1 MNDVNPF
8 GHDPAHDDLADR
20 LHRQA
25 RSLEIGDTPLAA
37 VLQRGRHRRE
47 RRRVATGVVAV
58 LALSG
63 TAIGTIQFLSQPT
76 AHKVVPGT
84 DSEPGAETTPNAT
97 IAGTAPSDQ
106 LAAVNR
112 IDSNL
117 AWNVVEPGSTEAL
130 GSVIWDNSAIAG
142 QKAPYLAWSTSPGK
156 TANQQFVPTL
166 YRSDDGIHW
175 VPAGGE
181 SFTQPAISMRGVGSR
196 NGRMFAFGTAAATA
210 PIPNGGGGEVV
221 VDVSDDL
228 GSSWRHITLPI
239 DLRTLAKSKG
249 VQSVGF
255 QGDMVASD
263 GGVVAVGVPT
273 VNLDPSIFGGSNGGY
288 LPQRDGAILVN
299 YPTCGRD
306 VTATTISFPGGYAP
320 PLVQPPSDSVPADTA
335 PADTIP
341 TGATTTTNVG
351 VTGTAP
357 VEQCTGDTAPQQ
369 SGLIPWSDLG
379 VDSTA
384 VAAMF
389 TPRVFVSTDGEN
401 FVEGSFP
408 ALPGG
413 YQMNQIDVVAT
424 ANGFAAS
431 AMLYAPGVSQGPLAK
446 LYTSADGL
454 TWGESDMPAG
464 QYNIINVLTN
474 GTVVAFGSDVTS
486 GQPFTA
492 VSTDGVEWSK
502 VTLANLLNPDDGK
515 TAQLNVW
522 LSGAGPGG
530 ITAIAGV
537 DVDAALES
545 GGFSIDKDGVRL
557 TMTESRYQVMV
568 ATDIATGE
576 ELGRFDGRTP
586 PPDDSA
592 VLTYTS
598 DGNGGFR
605 LLSPDG
611 IVRVLFTDAD
621 MQGLYKQQ
629 AIVAPTTVVL
639 HSADG
644 MNWSRDDVKPL
655 VGFDSFG
662 ATRVQVTDGNV
673 LVSMVD
679 AASRDAQGIPKTVV
693 LVGTAKS

>member
-1 MNDVNPF
+1 MNDSNSF
-8 GHDPAHDDLADR
+8 EHDPVHDDLADR

-25 RSLEIGDTPLAA
+25 RSLDIGNTPLAA
-37 VLQRGRHRRE
+37 VVQRGRQRRE
-47 RRRVATGVVAV
+47 RRRVATGLATV
-58 LALSG
+58 LVLSG
-63 TAIGTIQFLSQPT
+63 TALGTIQFLSQPT

-97 IAGTAPSDQ
+97 IAGAVPSDQ
-106 LAAVNR
+106 LTAVNR

-117 AWNVVEPGSTEAL
+117 TWNVVEPGSTEAL
-130 GSVIWDNSAIAG
+130 GSVIWDNSANAG
-142 QKAPYLAWSTSPGK
+142 QTAPYLAWSTSPGK
-156 TANQQFVPTL
+156 TISPSGNQDFVPTL

-175 VPAGGE
+175 LPAGGE
-181 SFTQPAISMRGVGSR
+181 SFTQPEISMRGVGSR

-228 GSSWRHITLPI
+228 GASWRNITLPI
-239 DLRTLAKSKG
+239 DLRGLAKSKG

-255 QGDMVASD
+255 NGDMVASD
-263 GGVVAVGVPT
+263 AGVVAVGVPN
-273 VNLDPSIFGGSNGGY
+273 VNIDPSVYNGNNGGY
-288 LPQRDGAILVN
+288 IAQRDGAILLN
-299 YPTCGRD
+299 YPTCDGGF
-306 VTATTISFPGGYAP
+306 TATTLSYAGGYAP
-320 PLVQPPSDSVPADTA
+320 APADTA
-335 PADTIP
+335 PAGTSPAD
-341 TGATTTTNVG
+341 ATTTTNVG

-357 VEQCTGDTAPQQ
+357 ADQCTADTEAQQ

-379 VDSTA
+379 VDKSA
-384 VAAMF
+384 IAAMF

-408 ALPGG
+408 ELPDG
-413 YQMNQIDVVAT
+413 YQLSQIDVVAT

-431 AMLYAPGVSQGPLAK
+431 AMLYAPGGSPGPLAK

-464 QYNIINVLTN
+464 QYNIVNMLPN
-474 GTVVAFGSDVTS
+474 GTIVAFGSDLPS

-502 VTLANLLNPDDGK
+502 VTLSNLLNPDDGK

-530 ITAIAGV
+530 ITAVAGI
-537 DVDAALES
+537 DVDAAAEA

-557 TMTESRYQVMV
+557 TMSESRYQVMV
-568 ATDIATGE
+568 ATDINTGE

-586 PPDDSA
+586 SDDSA
-592 VLTYTS
+592 SLTYVN
-598 DGNGGFR
+598 DANGGFR
-605 LLSPDG
+605 LLNPDG
-611 IVRVLFTDAD
+611 TVRVRFTAAD
-621 MQGLYKQQ
+621 IQGLYQPQ
-629 AIVAPTTVVL
+629 ANYPAKTVVL
-639 HSADG
+639 HSTDG

-662 ATRVQVTDGNV
+662 AIRVQVTDSNV
-673 LVSMVD
+673 LISMLNIN
-679 AASRDAQGIPKTVV
+679 SRDAQGISKTVV

>member
-1 MNDVNPF
+1 MNDSNPF
-8 GHDPAHDDLADR
+8 GHDPALDELADR

-25 RSLEIGDTPLAA
+25 RSLDIGDTPLAA
-37 VLQRGRHRRE
+37 VVQRGRQRHE
-47 RRRVATGVVAV
+47 RRRVVAGLATI

-63 TAIGTIQFLSQPT
+63 TAIGTIQLLSQPT
-76 AHKVVPGT
+76 AHKVVPAT
-84 DSEPGAETTPNAT
+84 DSEPGATTPSVT
-97 IAGTAPSDQ
+97 IAGAVPSDQ
-106 LAAVNR
+106 LTPVNR

-166 YRSDDGIHW
+166 YQSDDGIHW

-181 SFTQPAISMRGVGSR
+181 SFTQPEISMRGVGSR

-228 GSSWRHITLPI
+228 GASWRNITLPI
-239 DLRTLAKSKG
+239 DLRGLAKSKG

-263 GGVVAVGVPT
+263 AGVVAVGVPI
-273 VNLDPSIFGGSNGGY
+273 VNLDLSAVTGGNVGY
-288 LPQRDGAILVN
+288 IPQRDGAILVN
-299 YPTCGRD
+299 SPTCGND
-306 VTATTISFPGGYAP
+306 VTATTTLISIAGGYAP
-320 PLVQPPSDSVPADTA
+320 PLVQSPSDSVPADTA
-335 PADTIP
+335 PANTIP
-341 TGATTTTNVG
+341 ASATTTTNVG
-351 VTGTAP
+351 GTGTAP
-357 VEQCTGDTAPQQ
+357 VEQCTADTAPQQ

-379 VDSTA
+379 VDSKA

-408 ALPGG
+408 ALPDG
-413 YQMNQIDVVAT
+413 YQLSQIDVVAS
-424 ANGFAAS
+424 ANGFTAS
-431 AMLYAPGVSQGPLAK
+431 ATLYGLGAVGGPLAK

-454 TWGESDMPAG
+454 TWSESDMPSG
-464 QYNIINVLTN
+464 QFNIVNVLTN
-474 GTVVAFGSDVTS
+474 GTIVAFGSDLT

-502 VTLANLLNPDDGK
+502 VTLANLLNPEDGK

-522 LSGAGPGG
+522 LSGAGPSG
-530 ITAIAGV
+530 ITAVAGI
-537 DVDAALES
+537 DVDAAAEA

-557 TMTESRYQVMV
+557 TMTDSRYQVMV
-568 ATDIATGE
+568 ATDIATGD

-586 PPDDSA
+586 GDANAVFNYANDS
-592 VLTYTS
+592 T
-598 DGNGGFR
+598 GGLR
-605 LLSPDG
+605 LLDLDG
-611 IVRVLFTDAD
+611 TVRVRFTDAD
-621 MQGLYKQQ
+621 MQGLYQRQ

-639 HSADG
+639 HSTDG

-655 VGFDSFG
+655 LGFDSFG
-662 ATRVQVTDGNV
+662 ATRVQVTDSNV
-673 LVSMVD
+673 LVSMVNP
-679 AASRDAQGIPKTVV
+679 ASRDAHGIPKTVV

>member
-1 MNDVNPF
+1 MNDSNPF
-8 GHDPAHDDLADR
+8 QHDPVHDDLADR

-25 RSLEIGDTPLAA
+25 RSLDIGNTPVAS
-37 VLQRGRHRRE
+37 VVQRGRQRRE
-47 RRRVATGVVAV
+47 RRRVATGLAMV
-58 LALSG
+58 LVLSG
-63 TAIGTIQFLSQPT
+63 TAIGTIQLLSQPT

-84 DSEPGAETTPNAT
+84 DSEPGATTPNAT
-97 IAGTAPSDQ
+97 IAGAVPSDQ
-106 LAAVNR
+106 LTAVNR

-117 AWNVVEPGSTEAL
+117 AWTVVEPGSTEAL

-156 TANQQFVPTL
+156 TANQFVPTL

-181 SFTQPAISMRGVGSR
+181 SFTQPEISMRGVGSR

-228 GSSWRHITLPI
+228 GASWRNITLPI
-239 DLRTLAKSKG
+239 DLRNLAKSKG

-263 GGVVAVGVPT
+263 TAVVVVGVPS
-273 VNLDPSIFGGSNGGY
+273 VNIDPSMYNGYNGGY
-288 LPQRDGAILVN
+288 IARRDGAVLVN
-299 YPTCGRD
+299 YPNCGGN
-306 VTATTISFPGGYAP
+306 VTATTTMISVAGGYAP
-320 PLVQPPSDSVPADTA
+320 APADTA
-335 PADTIP
+335 PVDTFPAD
-341 TGATTTTNVG
+341 ATSTTNVG
-351 VTGTAP
+351 VNGTAP
-357 VEQCTGDTAPQQ
+357 VEQCTADTAPQQ

-379 VDSTA
+379 VDGTA

-408 ALPGG
+408 ALPDG

-424 ANGFAAS
+424 TAGFAAT
-431 AMLYAPGVSQGPLAK
+431 AMLYSPGVSQGPLAK
-446 LYTSADGL
+446 LYTSTDGM
-454 TWGESDMPAG
+454 TWGESDMPSG
-464 QYNIINVLTN
+464 QYNIVNVLPN
-474 GTVVAFGSDVTS
+474 GTIVAFGIDLTT

-530 ITAIAGV
+530 VTAIAGI
-537 DVDAALES
+537 DVDAAAEA

-557 TMTESRYQVMV
+557 TMTESRYQAMV
-568 ATDIATGE
+568 ATDIATGA
-576 ELGRFDGRTP
+576 ELGRFDGRTR
-586 PPDDSA
+586 PDDSA
-592 VLTYTS
+592 VLTYATDS
-598 DGNGGFR
+598 SGGFR

-611 IVRVLFTDAD
+611 TVRVRFTDAD
-621 MQGLYKQQ
+621 IQGLSQQQ
-629 AIVAPTTVVL
+629 AVFTPKTVVL
-639 HSADG
+639 HSTDG
-644 MNWSRDDVKPL
+644 LSWSRDDVKPL

-662 ATRVQVTDGNV
+662 ATRVQVTDSSV
-673 LVSMVD
+673 LISMVD
-679 AASRDAQGIPKTVV
+679 INSRDAEGIVKTVV

>member
-25 RSLEIGDTPLAA
+25 RSLDIGDTPLAG
-37 VLQRGRHRRE
+37 VVQRGRQRRE
-47 RRRVATGVVAV
+47 RRRVATGVVAFLV
-58 LALSG
+58 LSG
-63 TAIGTIQFLSQPT
+63 TVIGTIQFLSQPT

-156 TANQQFVPTL
+156 TVSPSGQQDFVPTL

-175 VPAGGE
+175 EAAGGE
-181 SFTQPAISMRGVGSR
+181 SFTQPEVSTRGSASR

-210 PIPNGGGGEVV
+210 PIAQGGGGDVV

-249 VQSVGF
+249 VQGVGF

-263 GGVVAVGVPT
+263 AGVVAVGVPT
-273 VNLDPSIFGGSNGGY
+273 VNLDPSIFSGSNGGY

-306 VTATTISFPGGYAP
+306 VRAPTTMISVAGGYAP
-320 PLVQPPSDSVPADTA
+320 APAVTA
-335 PADTIP
+335 PADTTP
-341 TGATTTTNVG
+341 AGATPTTNVG

-431 AMLYAPGVSQGPLAK
+431 ATLYAPGVSQGPLAK
-446 LYTSADGL
+446 LYTSPDGL
-454 TWGESDMPAG
+454 TWGESDMPSG
-464 QYNIINVLTN
+464 QYNIVNVLTN
-474 GTVVAFGSDVTS
+474 GTIIAFGIDVTT

-530 ITAIAGV
+530 ITAVAGV
-537 DVDAALES
+537 DVDAAAEA

-557 TMTESRYQVMV
+557 TMTDSRYQVMV

-586 PPDDSA
+586 GDANAMLNYANDS
-592 VLTYTS
+592 T
-598 DGNGGFR
+598 GGLR
-605 LLSPDG
+605 LFDPDG
-611 IVRVLFTDAD
+611 TVRVRFTDAD
-621 MQGLYKQQ
+621 MQGLYQQQ
-629 AIVAPTTVVL
+629 AIVTPKTVVL

-655 VGFDSFG
+655 LGFDSFG
-662 ATRVQVTDGNV
+662 ATRVQVTDSNV
-673 LVSMVD
+673 LISMVNP
-679 AASRDAQGIPKTVV
+679 ASRDAQGIPKTVV
-693 LVGTAKS
+693 LVGSA